1 LLASRRDLPLRA
13 SDSFIYSS
21 TSSETLETRSE
32 FFLECL
38 KIEAGKSIPE
48 FSTQTGFAIGLRTS
62 IYYLHVVWTAS
73 LVAEFFSNLLTRM
86 VIQLQPSLQMR
97 AEGTNG
103 VDASRLH
110 VNLFKCGWLVHN
122 LIHHNTLRKEY
133 AGKNNLEQIIE
144 LILEVSFRFI
154 VSDQF
159 RMKRLY

>member
-1 LLASRRDLPLRA
+1 MLASRRDLPLRA

-21 TSSETLETRSE
+21 TSSESLETSSE
-32 FFLECL
+32 FFLERL
-38 KIEAGKSIPE
+38 KFEAEKSIPD
-48 FSTQTGFAIGLRTS
+48 FSTQTAFATGLRTS

-73 LVAEFFSNLLTRM
+73 LIVKYAPNLLTGM
-86 VIQLQPSLQMR
+86 VIKLQSSIQMR

-103 VDASRLH
+103 VDARRLH
-110 VNLFKCGWLVHN
+110 VNLYKCGWLVHN

-154 VSDQF
+154 VSDHSS
-159 RMKRLY
+159 RIA